1 MLDKKVKYAITSLAF
16 NHNGNLLALSSY
28 SNDEIEVCK
37 IENNLIKTEKKIKL
51 TAGNNPAN
59 SLVWSAN
66 FLVCID
72 AYAKQISKINYE
84 TGTIEEVFTHSHAR
98 VFESI
103 DLMNIDDQQYY
114 LIGSRKIHPPT
125 IEKMEID
132 VSYEK
137 LKNIFIINED
147 LKIFRSCSIPGNV
160 LQVKFDEDHQKVFV
174 VSTYLDGTSL
184 FVLDTSLNIEYKI
197 ILTSRR
203 AISAFIALSNKVSV
217 LCQVNQKDFKS
228 VFSNINYSFSEV
240 ESYIKF
246 EDLKFTEKNNEYIN
260 SIFGY
265 KKILVAEFF
274 NRDIGESFLSF
285 IDTEL
290 NEKLKNIQVDGFME
304 SMALNEKFIAW
315 SENNKI
321 RVIESK

>member
-37 IENNLIKTEKKIKL
+37 IENNSIKTEKKIKL

-84 TGTIEEVFTHSHAR
+84 NGILESVFTHSHAR

-103 DLMNIDDQQYY
+103 DLMSINDQQYY
-114 LIGSRKIHPPT
+114 LIGSKKIHPPT
-125 IEKMEID
+125 IEKLKID
-132 VSYEK
+132 VSYEN
-137 LKNIFIINED
+137 LKNIFIINEG
-147 LKIFRSCSIPGNV
+147 LKVFRSCSIPGNV
-160 LQVKFDEDHQKVFV
+160 LQAKFDEDHQKVFV

-184 FVLDTSLNIEYKI
+184 FVLDTSLNIEHKI
-197 ILTSRR
+197 ILTPKR
-203 AISAFIALSNKVSV
+203 AISAFIALGNKVSV
-217 LCQVNQKDFKS
+217 LCQVNHKDFKS

-265 KKILVAEFF
+265 KKILVAEVF

-290 NEKLKNIQVDGFME
+290 NEKLKNIQVYGFME

-315 SENNKI
+315 GENNKI